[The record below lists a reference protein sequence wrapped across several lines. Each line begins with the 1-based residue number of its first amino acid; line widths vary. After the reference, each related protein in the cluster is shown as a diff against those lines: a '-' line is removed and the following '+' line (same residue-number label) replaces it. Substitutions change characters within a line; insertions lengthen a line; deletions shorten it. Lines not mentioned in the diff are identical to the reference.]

1 MMKTL
6 CKSQKFL
13 SAVGPDTFNTLFYF
27 LNLLKLDNL
36 IPDVEDEIFKLKVE
50 SCKLKIYK
58 VRFTSICKTFA
69 QRIFDNLK
77 RKV

>member
-1 MMKTL
+1 MMEAP
-6 CKSQKFL
+6 CKSQKIL
-13 SAVGPDTFNTLFYF
+13 SAVGLDTFNTLFYF
-27 LNLLKLDNL
+27 LNFLKLDNL

-69 QRIFDNLK
+69 PRILDNLT